1 MVTATN
7 DVLERGI
14 VAQTTGTFTGVRNLK
29 IFYRLWTPA
38 EGLDTAKASLI
49 LVHGAAEHSG
59 RYEHFGTRYAQ
70 KKGYAVWA
78 LDLPGLGQSEG
89 LRGHIDDFDDYLDD
103 VGLLLRMV
111 RTQMP
116 AKMVFLVGF
125 SLGGLIVLNYAE
137 KYGWTVDGA
146 AVSGPLLGLKLKV
159 PPLKT
164 AMAQVLANVAPK
176 MALENEIDP
185 ALLAHNPEVG
195 RAYVEDPLLCTKV
208 SLRWFAEL
216 NRAMATTKAQVATLD
231 NLPLLLLQGTEDGI
245 VDLEETRA
253 FAAAG
258 REYVEFP
265 GLYHELFNEDERG
278 RAFAVLDAWL
288 EKLIGRG

>member
-1 MVTATN
+1 M
-7 DVLERGI
+7 
-14 VAQTTGTFTGVRNLK
+14 GVRNLK
-29 IFYRLWTPA
+29 IFYRLWTPV
-38 EGLDTAKASLI
+38 EGLDKARASLVV
-49 LVHGAAEHSG
+49 VHGAAEHSG
-59 RYEHFGTRYAQ
+59 RHEHFGTRYAQ
-70 KKGYAVWA
+70 KKGFAVWA

-111 RTQMP
+111 RAQMP
-116 AKMVFLVGF
+116 GKMVFLVGF

-146 AVSGPLLGLKLKV
+146 AVSGPLLGLKLRV

-164 AMAQVLANVAPK
+164 AVAQVLANVAPK

-195 RAYVEDPLLCTKV
+195 RAYIEDPLLCTKV

-216 NRAMATTKAQVATLD
+216 NRAMATTKAQVGNLHD
-231 NLPLLLLQGTEDGI
+231 LPLLMLQGTEDGI

-278 RAFAVLDAWL
+278 RAFAVLDGWL
-288 EKLIGRG
+288 ERLIGRG